1 MTWVK
6 QTDHAGD
13 ALSLLLS
20 QYESAAVMRGLVSA
34 FMAPIQD
41 IEDQVE
47 KLLTERGVDT
57 AIGAQLDVLG
67 AIVGEPRKSRTDELY
82 RPWVKARVLV
92 NRSGGEIDTA
102 LRITRMIVGRVRE
115 YVIEYVPL
123 YPAAFRIAVTGGG
136 FTDEGVTLAHDL
148 QAILLEAAPVGV
160 GVELTYSLW
169 EDALTFT
176 FASGD
181 VIETSSDLGFAD
193 DAQTTGGHFAGVEG

>member
-1 MTWVK
+1 
-6 QTDHAGD
+6 
-13 ALSLLLS
+13 
-20 QYESAAVMRGLVSA
+20 
-34 FMAPIQD
+34 
-41 IEDQVE
+41 
-47 KLLTERGVDT
+47 
-57 AIGAQLDVLG
+57 
-67 AIVGEPRKSRTDELY
+67 
-82 RPWVKARVLV
+82 V

-148 QAILLEAAPVGV
+148 QAILL